1 MPKMKTHYEQVS
13 LKIIKQIV
21 GKRVKQE
28 GGLPIRVLLADDSDV
43 VRTAIVRLLND
54 KPDVEL
60 VAETDSFSNLIQMA
74 TDFRPEILL
83 MDLHLP
89 EKRDFTP
96 DFVKSQ
102 LARVPT
108 IAISLSNDDEARELA
123 ASYGALMLLDK
134 MKLYEELV
142 PAIMKS
148 APTPFRCQSDAQ
160 LVQPL
165 SADIDQT

>member
-1 MPKMKTHYEQVS
+1 MPKMKTHYEQVP
-13 LKIIKQIV
+13 LEIVQKIV
-21 GKRVKQE
+21 GERLKQE
-28 GGLPIRVLLADDSDV
+28 GGLPIRVLLADDSDI
-43 VRTAIVRLLND
+43 VRNAIVRLLNNE
-54 KPDVEL
+54 PDVEL
-60 VAETDSFSNLIQMA
+60 VAETNSFSNLIQMA
-74 TDFRPEILL
+74 ADLRPEILL

-89 EKRDFTP
+89 ERKDFTP

-108 IAISLSNDDEARELA
+108 IAISISNDDEARELA

-142 PAIMKS
+142 PAILKS
-148 APTPFRCQSDAQ
+148 ARTPFRFQSNAQ

-165 SADIDQT
+165 SDDIDQT

>member
-1 MPKMKTHYEQVS
+1 MSKVETYYEEVP
-13 LKIIKQIV
+13 LERKKIV
-21 GKRVKQE
+21 GERVKQE
-28 GGLPIRVLLADDSDV
+28 GGLPIRVLLADDSDIM
-43 VRTAIVRLLND
+43 RTAIGGLLKNE
-54 KPDVEL
+54 PDVEL
-60 VAETDSFSNLIQMA
+60 VAETNSFSNLIQMVA
-74 TDFRPEILL
+74 DFRPEILL

-102 LARVPT
+102 LAGVPT
-108 IAISLSNDDEARELA
+108 IAISISNDDEARELA
-123 ASYGALMLLDK
+123 ANYGIPMLLDK

-142 PAIMKS
+142 PTILKS
-148 APTPFRCQSDAQ
+148 ARTPFRLQSDAR